1 MNFLTSEEAITRI
14 QEQLAVLRPE
24 QAVDVKLHLY
34 VTRFVNDV
42 LDYCHREDF
51 PETLTY
57 TAAEILDKWADD
69 SGAAKSGGPLKR
81 LKQNDTEFEFAVAE
95 ISDADSLYEG
105 CMAKIRPKLN
115 LYRNAMEDLK
125 ITFAM

>member
-1 MNFLTSEEAITRI
+1 MKFLTPETAITRI
-14 QEQLAVLRPE
+14 LEHITVMRPDLP
-24 QAVDVKLHLY
+24 VDNKLHLY

-57 TAAEILDKWADD
+57 TAAELLAKGADGSGD
-69 SGAAKSGGPLKR
+69 AGSGAPLKR

-95 ISDADSLYEG
+95 VSDADTFYES
-105 CMAKIRPKLN
+105 CLARIRPKLN
-115 LYRNAMEDLK
+115 LYRKLVK
-125 ITFAM
+125 YR

>member
-1 MNFLTSEEAITRI
+1 MNFLTPEEAITRI
-14 QEQLAVLRPE
+14 QEHLAVLRPD
-24 QAVDVKLHLY
+24 QAVDAKLHLY

-57 TAAEILDKWADD
+57 TAAEILAKWADG
-69 SGAAKSGGPLKR
+69 SGAAAGGPLKW
-81 LKQNDTEFEFAVAE
+81 LKQNDTEFEFAVTE

-105 CMAKIRPKLN
+105 CVAKIRPKLN
-115 LYRNAMEDLK
+115 LYRKLVQYR
-125 ITFAM
+125 

>member
-1 MNFLTSEEAITRI
+1 MNFLTPEEAITRI

-24 QAVDVKLHLY
+24 QAVDAKLHLY

-57 TAAEILDKWADD
+57 TAAEILAKWADD
-69 SGAAKSGGPLKR
+69 SGTAKSGGPLKR

-115 LYRNAMEDLK
+115 LYRKLVQYR
-125 ITFAM
+125 

>member
-1 MNFLTSEEAITRI
+1 MNFLTPEEAITRI
-14 QEQLAVLRPE
+14 QEHLAVLRPD
-24 QAVDVKLHLY
+24 QAVDAKLHLY

-57 TAAEILDKWADD
+57 TAAEILAKCADG
-69 SGAAKSGGPLKR
+69 SGTAAGGPLKR
-81 LKQNDTEFEFAVAE
+81 LKQNDTEFEFAVTE
-95 ISDADSLYEG
+95 VSDADSLYEG

-115 LYRNAMEDLK
+115 LYRKLVQYR
-125 ITFAM
+125 